1 MDNKK
6 LKCESCKWYR
16 HSPNILG
23 GVAECLKEVKYMNTF
38 WPNEACEKHE
48 ATEVDNLKAQN
59 DFYKENLG
67 GAIQL
72 NKGK

>member
-1 MDNKK
+1 MECEN
-6 LKCESCKWYR
+6 KCENCVNYH

-23 GVAECLKEVKYMNTF
+23 GVAECLIDVKPINTF
-38 WPNEACEKHE
+38 WPNEACEKYKE
-48 ATEVDNLKAQN
+48 AKHDNLKAQN
-59 DFYKENLG
+59 DFYKEHLD